1 MSAKD
6 STAPSLKQRAKDELV
21 DLLWIFLY
29 LAFFFCALST
39 YATMLLRRY
48 EIDYLNYSLA
58 LINALIVAKV
68 ILLGEMAHLGTRLEA
83 RPLYQSVL
91 YKSFVFTLLVFAF
104 HLVEEFIKRLIHH
117 GPSGAVLHSLRW
129 DELVSR
135 SLVILC
141 AFIPLFSVRE
151 LGRVMGH
158 QKLHELFFKT
168 GAATKAAVPGRAAEI
183 KS

>member
-1 MSAKD
+1 MTGKD
-6 STAPSLKQRAKDELV
+6 QTAPSLKQRAKDELV

-29 LAFFFCALST
+29 LAFFFCALSA
-39 YATMLLRRY
+39 YATTLLRRY

-58 LINALIVAKV
+58 LLNALIVAKV
-68 ILLGEMAHLGTRLEA
+68 ILLGEMAHVGTRLEA

-91 YKSFVFTLLVFAF
+91 YKSFVFSLLVFAF
-104 HLVEEFIKRLIHH
+104 HLVEEFVKRLIHH
-117 GPSGAVLHSLRW
+117 GPSGAVLHDIHW
-129 DELVSR
+129 DDLLSR

-158 QKLHELFFKT
+158 EKLHRLFFKG
-168 GAATKAAVPGRAAEI
+168 GAGAVAGRAAEI
-183 KS
+183 

>member
-1 MSAKD
+1 MTGKD
-6 STAPSLKQRAKDELV
+6 PTAPSLKQRAKDELV

-29 LAFFFCALST
+29 LAFFFCALSA
-39 YATMLLRRY
+39 YATTVLRRY

-58 LINALIVAKV
+58 LLNALIVAKV
-68 ILLGEMAHLGTRLEA
+68 ILLGEMAHVGTRLEA

-91 YKSFVFTLLVFAF
+91 YKSFVFSLLVFAF
-104 HLVEEFIKRLIHH
+104 HLVEEFVKRLIHH
-117 GPSGAVLHSLRW
+117 GPSGAVLHDIHW
-129 DELVSR
+129 DDLLSR

-158 QKLHELFFKT
+158 ERLHKLFFQG
-168 GAATKAAVPGRAAEI
+168 GAAAKAAVSGRAAEI
-183 KS
+183 

>member
-1 MSAKD
+1 MTGKD
-6 STAPSLKQRAKDELV
+6 PTAPSLKQRAKDELV

-29 LAFFFCALST
+29 LAFFFCALSAYGT
-39 YATMLLRRY
+39 TLLRRY

-68 ILLGEMAHLGTRLEA
+68 ILLGEMAHVGTRLES

-117 GPSGAVLHSLRW
+117 GPPGAVLHDIHWNDLI
-129 DELVSR
+129 SR

-141 AFIPLFSVRE
+141 AFIPLFGVRE

-158 QKLHELFFKT
+158 EKLHQLFFKG
-168 GAATKAAVPGRAAEI
+168 GAAAKAAVSGRAAEI
-183 KS
+183 